1 MIIEEFTK
9 LDESK
14 RKAATVLT
22 VLVVVCICYFAI
34 TRDTVTKLKA
44 ANAKNAGIQAIHA
57 NTEHQQT
64 EFSNL
69 QKQIEDKTSELQEYQ
84 RQCFSSSQAVQFLEN
99 INTLALA
106 YNLKPISRII
116 SKPKKL
122 SDNKVDEEKP
132 RPQQQ
137 FLKTQS
143 AKIVVSGNYFDI
155 VDFVNE
161 FTNCPQ
167 KTCITNLHIALP
179 AGEKFDPKASFEII
193 FIIDQSKDME
203 E

>member
-9 LDESK
+9 LDEPK
-14 RKAATVLT
+14 RKAAAVLT

-34 TRDTVTKLKA
+34 TRDSVTKLKA
-44 ANAKNAGIQAIHA
+44 ANAKNAGIQATHA
-57 NTEHQQT
+57 NTEHQQA

-69 QKQIEDKTSELQEYQ
+69 QKQVENKTSELQEYQ
-84 RQCFSSSQAVQFLEN
+84 QQCFSGSQAVQFLEN
-99 INTLALA
+99 INTLASA

-122 SDNKVDEEKP
+122 SDNKADEEKP

-167 KTCITNLHIALP
+167 KICITNLHIALA
-179 AGEKFDPKASFEII
+179 AGERFDPKASFEII
-193 FIIDQSKDME
+193 FIIDQSEDME
-203 E
+203 K